1 MLRDIG
7 QESRRRIRKGAV
19 LLAATGALA
28 LSACGDSGDDP
39 TLIFDDLGG
48 GSPNVFV
55 YPGVGATTE
64 DKEPVDTYQD
74 KSEPSAEQQEE
85 LLCRIQVSVK
95 KQELLMN
102 GYGFPSLQPSPCS
115 RHPFTQRIPAICLV
129 DYPNAINISL
139 NLLGRTAIISLWKMY
154 RISMPKTAQ
163 RGENGWRTIMT
174 KNQQFGW
181 SMIKAQVGQWLGRIS
196 SKNRC
201 ASGG

>member
-1 MLRDIG
+1 MRDIG

-74 KSEPSAEQQEE
+74 GDQVRAFCRATGRVVMSDPGVGEE
-85 LLCRIQVSVK
+85 
-95 KQELLMN
+95 
-102 GYGFPSLQPSPCS
+102 
-115 RHPFTQRIPAICLV
+115 A
-129 DYPNAINISL
+129 
-139 NLLGRTAIISLWKMY
+139 RTSDEWV
-154 RISMPKTAQ
+154 RISELAAKPVFATSVYA
-163 RGENGWRTIMT
+163 ENPGD
-174 KNQQFGW
+174 
-181 SMIKAQVGQWLGRIS
+181 LL
-196 SKNRC
+196 
-201 ASGG
+201 SGLPECD